1 MSWFETTFA
10 SFRLRHFRI
19 LWIGT
24 VFAHLAFFMS
34 TVVQS
39 VVAFDLVGS
48 NTAVGAVLFAQ
59 GLAMFPLGPLGG
71 ALADRWPKRLVVGLA
86 QTVPAA
92 VFLVLAMA
100 FATNTI
106 HITLVAG
113 ASFLIGVSFAFVG
126 PARHALVVD
135 LVPLRARGNAVA
147 LAQVASTASQV
158 LGPGVA
164 GLLLYWSFSGA
175 AGAYGTMAALYVC
188 SSALLLLLP
197 RSRMRADAEQ
207 TRVLTDVIEGL
218 RYVLHRPRL
227 RLLVLLYVSVI
238 MVGFPYVTV
247 MPGLLENELGQGAEA
262 FAFLSLVSAVGAL
275 AASLGVAR
283 YADHRIA
290 RVLFGCMG
298 LLFGSGVVALATVPS
313 YEIAALVVFF
323 VGLGFGGFM
332 TLNGAVIVR
341 STDPLFFGRVMSLT
355 MLAFGGFGLM
365 ALPIGVLADTIGER
379 GALAVLGG
387 LVCAMVSGFALHS
400 ARSRPEESV
409 ALPEA
414 GGSGG

>member
-1 MSWFETTFA
+1 M
-10 SFRLRHFRI
+10 
-19 LWIGT
+19 
-24 VFAHLAFFMS
+24 FAHFAFFMS

-39 VVAFDLVGS
+39 VVAFDLAGS
-48 NTAVGAVLFAQ
+48 NTAVGTVLFAQ
-59 GLAMFPLGPLGG
+59 GIAMFPLGPLGG

-86 QTVPAA
+86 QTLPAA
-92 VFLVLAMA
+92 VFLVLAIA

-106 HITLVAG
+106 QITLVAG
-113 ASFLIGVSFAFVG
+113 GSFLIGVSFAFVG

-147 LAQVASTASQV
+147 LAQVASTVSQV

-197 RSRMRADAEQ
+197 RSRMRADAGQ

-218 RYVLHRPRL
+218 RYVLYRPRL

-262 FAFLSLVSAVGAL
+262 FAFLSLVSATGAL

-283 YADHRIA
+283 YADHGSA
-290 RVLFGCMG
+290 TVLFGGMG
-298 LLFGSGVVALATVPS
+298 LLFGIAVVALATVPS
-313 YEIAALVVFF
+313 YEVAALVVFF

-379 GALAVLGG
+379 GALAVLGVV
-387 LVCAMVSGFALHS
+387 VCTMVSGFALLF
-400 ARSRPEESV
+400 ARSRPEEGV

-414 GGSGG
+414 GRSHG